1 MKELTVDAVPESLRQ
16 IKAFVDAE
24 LAALDCPVDT
34 RRQMDV
40 VVDEVFGNIARYAY
54 AGAAGSVL
62 LRFEA
67 EQTPRAVT
75 LTFSDGGVPFD
86 PLQTEAPD
94 TTLAARERAVGG
106 LGIFVVKKL
115 VDEVRYEYTGGKNV
129 LRLKKRIAE

>member
-24 LAALDCPVDT
+24 LAALDCPMDM
-34 RRQMDV
+34 RRQMDIA
-40 VVDEVFGNIARYAY
+40 VDEVFGNIAHYAY
-54 AGAAGSVL
+54 EGAAGSVM

-86 PLQTEAPD
+86 PLQTVAPD
-94 TTLAARERAVGG
+94 TTLAARERAIGG

-115 VDEVRYEYTGGKNV
+115 MDEVRYEYADGKNI
-129 LRLKKRIAE
+129 LQLKKRIAG

>member
-1 MKELTVDAVPESLRQ
+1 MKELTVDAVPESLWQ

-24 LAALDCPVDT
+24 LAALGCPMDT
-34 RRQMDV
+34 RREMDIAL
-40 VVDEVFGNIARYAY
+40 DEVFGNIAHYAY
-54 AGAAGSVL
+54 EGAAGSVT

-86 PLQTEAPD
+86 PLQAAAPD
-94 TTLAARERAVGG
+94 TTLAARERAIGG

-115 VDEVRYEYTGGKNV
+115 MDEVRYEYVDGKNI
-129 LRLKKRIAE
+129 LRLKKHIAG